1 MSIYSTGINPLIQTI
16 INTSNSL
23 SSYTSISSN
32 NIANNIINTS
42 NILNQNILNT
52 SNYIKNVNNALSY
65 DITFIKGDISGINS
79 AISTIE
85 GEITTLQG
93 EITANTADIITANTA
108 IVANG
113 VITTANTVAIAGNT
127 IAIASC
133 LTNSM
138 VQSGNIGLFYAGTSL
153 NVVYNSTHFY
163 DAAVLGTN
171 RELTLTSTYA
181 NLPTTK
187 NNVITW
193 NTPLQYNTGTNTAS
207 IDLSSY
213 FTRAQTD
220 TVIKS
225 SNQFYISSN
234 TVANVYLSSNT
245 LLNNIIPNYVTNR
258 TLSNQ
263 FYISS
268 NTVANVY
275 LSSNTLLNNIIPNY
289 VTYTALSNQLYI
301 SSNAVANVYLSSNTL
316 LNNIIPNYVT
326 YTALSNQFY
335 ISSNTVANVYLS
347 SNTLLNNII
356 PNYVTYTA
364 LSNQLYISSNTV
376 ANVYLSSNTLLNN
389 VIPNY
394 VTYTA
399 LSNQLYISSNTV
411 ANVYLSSNTLLN
423 NIIPNYVT
431 YTALSNQLY
440 ISSNT
445 VGNVYLS
452 SNSFFNYLIP
462 NYVTNTGLSNQFNIS
477 SNTVASLYVSSNSF
491 FNYLIPNYVT
501 TSNFDTTIGNINNV
515 DYLAYTNERQY
526 PPKVYDSS
534 TSETTTTFLS
544 KTIYFE
550 TIRIN
555 SYSYGYGTYNI
566 YSSSAFGTLNKK
578 SLFNFNTTE
587 TTTTSFGATSYT
599 SGVYNGTNFIKSDYL
614 GDWIIIKLPNPIV
627 LTNFSFYPR
636 TTANTRV
643 PAEWKCYGSVDGVNF
658 NEITEGNNSTRLT
671 PTNYSLGYY
680 NKVLASTFT
689 TPYLY
694 IGWCVNKLVTTTD
707 VFLNFSELQIFGK
720 ELLNPIYYYT
730 SSNINSINT
739 YIINNSNTNVIS
751 MNSTSNYIK
760 NLSVI
765 VQNNSNTNVISMNN
779 TSNYINNISIA
790 NTNTYISSNN
800 FYKGSNLVFDK
811 SVQILTGSSY
821 PYPYND
827 ILKNALV
834 VGDGGRLLINQEG
847 TGNPYA
853 RTMIGTSD
861 LSSSGNV
868 SSNSS
873 ISLFEAG
880 FITYNANI
888 SSGWGHNFNG
898 SVQTNNLYVN
908 GTINASGPITSSFV
922 TASNIGVKTPITF
935 TTSRTITSGGDTYY
949 LYDIDLRK
957 YTKQI
962 NLGSYNY
969 RQFRARTWEADG
981 NFENS
986 GFLSQNRYEIFMS
999 DYNGL
1004 SIRSYSYYDNQALD
1018 TLNVILS
1025 HTLLRNSFNF
1035 MSYASRLAPATV
1047 YMIIEDLL

>member
-301 SSNAVANVYLSSNTL
+301 SSN
-316 LNNIIPNYVT
+316 
-326 YTALSNQFY
+326 
-335 ISSNTVANVYLS
+335 TVS
-347 SNTLLNNII
+347 
-356 PNYVTYTA
+356 
-364 LSNQLYISSNTV
+364 
-376 ANVYLSSNTLLNN
+376 NVYLSSNTLLNN